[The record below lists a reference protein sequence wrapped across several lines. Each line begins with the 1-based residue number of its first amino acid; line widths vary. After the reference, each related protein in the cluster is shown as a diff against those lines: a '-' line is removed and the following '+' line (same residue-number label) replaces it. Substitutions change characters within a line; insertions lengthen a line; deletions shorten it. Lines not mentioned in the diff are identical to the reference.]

1 VPEAQVKHNLAFREL
16 SESRVRS
23 TIFEMMQEDYQEPTL
38 DEGFK
43 SIHKVN
49 FKPKFA
55 DEKLEKLYKMYLLE
69 KIGSAKSST

>member
-1 VPEAQVKHNLAFREL
+1 
-16 SESRVRS
+16 
-23 TIFEMMQEDYQEPTL
+23 
-38 DEGFK
+38 
-43 SIHKVN
+43 VN